1 MLIYFFVIFFLALFL
16 LMLIPSMILSLIMRV
31 LSWFGIGRKR
41 KSYSQRTTWQTN
53 ETGKQW
59 QESHGQQKSGEKKI
73 LFEKNEGEYV
83 DFEEIKNDER

>member
-1 MLIYFFVIFFLALFL
+1 MLIYLFVILFLGLFL
-16 LMLIPSMILSLIMRV
+16 LMLIPTMILSLIMRV
-31 LSWFGIGRKR
+31 MSWFGIGRKR
-41 KSYSQRTTWQTN
+41 NSYSQRTTWQTN

-59 QESHGQQKSGEKKI
+59 QESHRQRKTGEKKV